1 MIKAMDALY
10 KLNARSE
17 RYEIT
22 KTMIQCK
29 MAEGS
34 SVSEHVATFA
44 GYADRLKA
52 LEFPIPP
59 SLVADMIL
67 ASLPPSYDGFIIN
80 YNMNGMDKTPNELF
94 AMLKTAEAGM

>member
-10 KLNARSE
+10 KLKAMSK

-22 KTMIQCK
+22 KTMIECK

-34 SVSEHVATFA
+34 LVREHVVTLA

-52 LEFPIPP
+52 LEFPILP
-59 SLVADMIL
+59 SLATDMIL
-67 ASLPPSYDGFIIN
+67 ASLPRLTTVLSW
-80 YNMNGMDKTPNELF
+80 T
-94 AMLKTAEAGM
+94 TT